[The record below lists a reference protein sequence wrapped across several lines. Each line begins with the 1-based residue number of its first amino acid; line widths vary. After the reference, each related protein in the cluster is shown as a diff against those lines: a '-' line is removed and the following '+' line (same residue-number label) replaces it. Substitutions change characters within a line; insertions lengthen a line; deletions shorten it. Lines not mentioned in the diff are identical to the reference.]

1 MAFDKKAYNRAYY
14 QKNKDLWQTKYND
27 GPIGRTGTPNPNYVT
42 SISKSRDSR
51 YGAYGQSKAA
61 EEARKRTTFG
71 MNSRYGEYSRER
83 ARQEISKN
91 ALGRFRNVQNGHKII
106 DSDYRRKALPQA
118 GQDELRKYVVPRD
131 KKYGQF
137 RYKESEQLKSG
148 NKQSK
153 GPRRSREYEENLAF
167 NSKKNVYPEGMT
179 AANVAK
185 AAKNG
190 ATGIGGKVAK
200 AAKDIRK
207 KYVVSMLARNAA
219 NRYKKGVAHDVRDSL
234 ERLKA
239 LDKYVGKEKKA
250 KTAINKAQK
259 ARKKVSKF
267 IKNLFG

>member
-14 QKNKDLWQTKYND
+14 QRNKDLWQTKYGD

-61 EEARKRTTFG
+61 EEARKRTTSG
-71 MNSRYGEYSRER
+71 MNSRYGAYGRSKAAEE
-83 ARQEISKN
+83 ARKHTTSGMNPIYGGPK
-91 ALGRFRNVQNGHKII
+91 KT
-106 DSDYRRKALPQA
+106 P
-118 GQDELRKYVVPRD
+118 RKYID
-131 KKYGQF
+131 D
-137 RYKESEQLKSG
+137 
-148 NKQSK
+148 
-153 GPRRSREYEENLAF
+153 EYEKELAF

-179 AANVAK
+179 AANVGK

-190 ATGIGGKVAK
+190 AKGIGIGGRVAK
-200 AAKDIRK
+200 AAKEIRP
-207 KYVVSMLARNAA
+207 KYITSMVAKNLA

-250 KTAINKAQK
+250 KTIVNKAQK
-259 ARKKVSKF
+259 ARKKAAKF